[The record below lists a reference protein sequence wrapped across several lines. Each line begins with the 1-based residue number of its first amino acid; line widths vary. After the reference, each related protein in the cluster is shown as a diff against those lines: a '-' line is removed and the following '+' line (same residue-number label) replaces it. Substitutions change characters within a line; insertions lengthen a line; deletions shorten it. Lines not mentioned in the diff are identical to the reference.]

1 MPSIS
6 SSSGPAR
13 TKEVRT
19 TEMPAAPVAGVQPAM
34 LAQPLVAVGDR
45 YELNV
50 PSQALREG
58 RLVLEPAVSGL
69 LASSPAE
76 IVVEADNKAA
86 PVRHD
91 PVAGALLGPAL
102 RPLAR
107 RPGRMVLQC
116 LSTSPRRFR
125 LTADPMPDV
134 ALPGIGV
141 LATDSGVPVTLSD
154 EDAGLIREELR
165 GAAGV
170 AEFRLSLHATRLAM
184 VQGFDRLLCLPFLRD
199 VDLLEHQL
207 RTAHTVLRQLR
218 GRALLCDE
226 VGLGKTIEAGIVLL
240 ELIVRRMVK
249 RVLILTPPSLVEQW
263 QGEMRR
269 KFGLE
274 FVTHDDPAFREHGEQ
289 AWRHHDHIIASFNT
303 ARREPHRSAVLS
315 CDWDVLILD
324 EAHHCRRRETL
335 LWHLVA
341 ELRKQYVL
349 LLTATPV
356 QNDLEELFTL
366 VTLLQ
371 PGLLST
377 ARSFQR
383 EFVDRRDR
391 LVPRNVDRLQDLL
404 REAMVRNTRAT
415 VDVTFTRR
423 LAHTETVPL
432 DERERALY
440 DEVSQFV
447 REHLRE
453 DGAERG
459 LSRMLLLTVQKELG
473 SLTCAAAPTLDRV
486 ARYADL
492 PLAVRR
498 RAQVLAEAAGRWP
511 HSAKADRLLDFLRDF
526 PDKVV
531 VFTQFR
537 ETQRM
542 LERHLGEAGIE
553 ASCFHGS
560 LSRLQ
565 KEDAVHRFQGSAR
578 ILLSTDAGSEGRNL
592 QFCHAVCNFD
602 LPWNP
607 MKIEQR
613 IGRLSRIGQT
623 RDVHVFNLVA
633 AETLEAAVLH
643 LLEAKIAMF
652 ELVIGE
658 IDVILG
664 NLDEERQFEDVVA
677 DLWVQADGVAE
688 FRTALEHVGDRLAAA
703 KAAYLRQRMVD
714 EQLFGSQFRPAG

>member
-1 MPSIS
+1 M
-6 SSSGPAR
+6 R
-13 TKEVRT
+13 TRDMRT
-19 TEMPAAPVAGVQPAM
+19 SETPGDPIGGRPTM

-45 YELNV
+45 YEMNV
-50 PSQALREG
+50 SLQALREG

-69 LASSPAE
+69 LAAPPAE
-76 IVVEADNKAA
+76 IIVEADAKPAR
-86 PVRHD
+86 VRHD
-91 PVAGALLGPAL
+91 PVAGALLGSAL

-107 RPGRMVLQC
+107 RPGRVVLEC
-116 LSTSPRRFR
+116 LSTSPPRFR
-125 LTADPMPDV
+125 VTAEPSSDV
-134 ALPGIGV
+134 ALPDVGV
-141 LATDSGVPVTLSD
+141 LATESGVALALSA
-154 EDAGLIREELR
+154 EDARLIRDELR
-165 GAAGV
+165 GAAG
-170 AEFRLSLHATRLAM
+170 AGEFRLSLQAARLAM
-184 VQGFDRLLCLPFLRD
+184 VEGFDRLLCLPFLRD
-199 VDLLEHQL
+199 VELLEHQL

-240 ELIVRRMVK
+240 ELVVRRLVR

-269 KFGLE
+269 KFGLD
-274 FVTHDDPAFREHGEQ
+274 FVTHDDPAFREHGER
-289 AWRHHDHIIASFNT
+289 AWRHYDHIIASSHT
-303 ARREPHRSAVLS
+303 ARRDPHRSAVLS
-315 CDWDVLILD
+315 CDWDVVIVD

-341 ELRKQYVL
+341 ELRKQYLL

-377 ARSFQR
+377 ARSFHR

-391 LVPRNVDRLQDLL
+391 LVPRNVDRLHALL
-404 REAMVRNTRAT
+404 REAIVRNTRAT
-415 VDVTFTRR
+415 VNMSFTRR
-423 LAHTETVPL
+423 LAHTETVTL

-440 DEVSQFV
+440 GEASHFV
-447 REHLRE
+447 REHLRQG
-453 DGAERG
+453 GARRG

-486 ARYADL
+486 ARHADL
-492 PLAVRR
+492 PPAVRR
-498 RAQVLAEAAGRWP
+498 RAQALAEAAAQTDRG
-511 HSAKADRLLDFLRDF
+511 AKADRLLRLLRDF

-531 VFTQFR
+531 IFTQFR

-553 ASCFHGS
+553 VSCFHGG

-565 KEDAVHRFQGSAR
+565 KEDAVRRFQGPAR

-633 AETLEAAVLH
+633 AETLEAALLH

-664 NLDEERQFEDVVA
+664 NLDEEQEFEDVVA
-677 DLWVQADGVAE
+677 DLWVQADGAAD
-688 FRTALEHVGDRLAAA
+688 FRTALDRLGDRLAAA
-703 KAAYLRQRMVD
+703 KAAYIQQRMVD
-714 EQLFGSQFRPAG
+714 ERLFGGQFRPAG